1 MSEFLE
7 IIKYTIPALV
17 VFGTCYFML
26 QMMLNRD
33 LEVRI
38 KELQLQTRSLVT
50 PIRLQAYERI
60 VLFMERIAPQ
70 NLILRVNEVDMSA
83 RELHYS
89 LLRNIRDE
97 YEHNLSQQVYVSIK
111 SWELIKTAKEDL
123 IKIIN
128 SAAAELDE
136 NASSTDLAQK
146 VFESYL
152 GSDKTSMSTALEF
165 VKREIFQLF

>member
-7 IIKYTIPALV
+7 IIKYIVPALV

-33 LEVRI
+33 MEVRM

-70 NLILRVNEVDMSA
+70 NLILRVNEAGMSA
-83 RELHYS
+83 RELHQI

-97 YEHNLSQQVYVSIK
+97 YEHNLSQQVYISIK

-152 GSDKTSMSTALEF
+152 GSDKTSVSNALEF
-165 VKREIFQLF
+165 VKKEIFQLF